1 MGRKKVAALLKLQI
15 PAGQATPAPP
25 VGPALGQHGVNIMD
39 FVRAY
44 NAATESQVGTIVP
57 VEVTVYEDRSFTF
70 VTKTPPAAVMLRQA
84 AKVEKGSAQPHVV
97 QGGLGDA
104 GAGAPDRP
112 GQDGRP
118 QRQRRRGGHE
128 DRRGHGP
135 FHGPDRQRADQ
146 EVWEARH
153 RRVAMTT
160 RRQQWARSKTTP
172 PRSTTATPA
181 TRRPKRS
188 DW

>member
-84 AKVEKGSAQPHVV
+84 ARVEKGSAEPHLNKVGSV
-97 QGGLGDA
+97 TRDQV
-104 GAGAPDRP
+104 
-112 GQDGRP
+112 
-118 QRQRRRGGHE
+118 RQIAQVKMT
-128 DRRGHGP
+128 DLNAN
-135 FHGPDRQRADQ
+135 DI
-146 EVWEARH
+146 EA
-153 RRVAMTT
+153 AMKIIEGT
-160 RRQQWARSKTTP
+160 ARSMGLTVK
-172 PRSTTATPA
+172 
-181 TRRPKRS
+181 
-188 DW
+188 D